1 MTVAI
6 NGRFLIDSF
15 GGVRRFATELTH
27 HLAESRDDVVLL
39 VPAAANTSSVAGI
52 RTETV
57 GRLAGPAWEQVE
69 LPRWLRRHGSPLLLN
84 FANIAP
90 VFYRRQITVLH
101 DIAPAIR
108 PQDFTLPFRV
118 QWQLAVRYGMLR
130 RGQHLVTVSHASQR
144 EIAERF
150 DVDASRIEVV
160 YEGADSLPVP
170 VEEIPDAAGPRR
182 LVAFGRHGAA
192 KNTRVVLDALALL
205 PRDTDVEVEFVG
217 KLDPDLEP
225 YARQKGIAPERIV
238 WSGPVTDVEL
248 AAAFARASAF
258 IWPSLHEGFGLPPL
272 EAQRLGAPVLASDI
286 PINREILG
294 DSARYFPPT
303 RPNVLAELMT
313 EVAASE
319 DLRAH
324 LSRGSRAN
332 AERFT
337 WDATTAAW
345 NGIIDA
351 RAR

>member
-27 HLAESRDDVVLL
+27 HLAETRDDVVLL
-39 VPAAANTSSVAGI
+39 VPASADTSSVEGI

-57 GRLAGPAWEQVE
+57 GRLAGPAWEQAE

-130 RGQHLVTVSHASQR
+130 RGQHLVTVSRASQR
-144 EIAERF
+144 EIAEHF
-150 DVDASRIEVV
+150 GVAAARIDVV

-170 VEEIPDAAGPRR
+170 TDTPDATGPRR

-205 PRDTDVEVEFVG
+205 PADADVEVEFVG
-217 KLDPDLEP
+217 KLDPELEP
-225 YARQKGIAPERIV
+225 YAAQKGIPPQRIV
-238 WSGPVTDVEL
+238 WSGPVSDEEL
-248 AAAFARASAF
+248 AGAFARADAF

-272 EAQRLGAPVLASDI
+272 EAQRLGTPVLASDI
-286 PINREILG
+286 PINHEILG
-294 DSARYFPPT
+294 DSARYFPPM
-303 RPNVLAELMT
+303 RPDALADLMA
-313 EVAASE
+313 EIAAST
-319 DLRAH
+319 DLRDR
-324 LSRGSRAN
+324 LSRESRAN

-345 NGIIDA
+345 NGIIAA